1 MRDDK
6 GSPAVELTCVDAG
19 TAGAGHQVQRT
30 GRQLNRAVL
39 VRSQAELL
47 IGKIAHEELQ
57 LDVVIRV
64 IRLECERVD
73 CAVADIVRQDAM
85 QHVRR
90 LPLSN

>member
-1 MRDDK
+1 MGDDN
-6 GSPAVELTCVDAG
+6 GSPVEGLTGVDTG
-19 TAGAGHQVQRT
+19 TAGAGHQVQRA

-57 LDVVIRV
+57 LDVLIRV
-64 IRLECERVD
+64 IWLECERVD